1 MLRRWMEEEEE
12 EEVRGEEGRRTRR
25 GGRRGGSEVKE
36 LLLQQRPRAPHGET
50 RELSSSNGAETTPS
64 GGISVELATWT
75 RHMMNR
81 RLASAQFCSPTGTQ
95 ELRSPT
101 PSLLCTSFFG
111 VFVLPN
117 VPSILH
123 AGYEATG
130 ATKEEEEK
138 HHTDHLSSLSCKI
151 PTALH
156 LRYIPPPLQAHT
168 FKTKNKKTPKRN
180 SSSVKTRKYRV
191 KGVRSCSII
200 QYQACDFGG
209 NNTDSRVVTAKVS
222 NVRVGCVRRGSHC
235 AVQTVGENRD

>member
-1 MLRRWMEEEEE
+1 
-12 EEVRGEEGRRTRR
+12 
-25 GGRRGGSEVKE
+25 
-36 LLLQQRPRAPHGET
+36 
-50 RELSSSNGAETTPS
+50 
-64 GGISVELATWT
+64 
-75 RHMMNR
+75 MMNR

-101 PSLLCTSFFG
+101 PSILCTSFWGLF
-111 VFVLPN
+111 FLAKCSQYFACRLATRLP
-117 VPSILH
+117 VPQKKMKKKKPSTTPTTCL
-123 AGYEATG
+123 
-130 ATKEEEEK
+130 
-138 HHTDHLSSLSCKI
+138 SLSCKI

-168 FKTKNKKTPKRN
+168 FKTKKNKTKNPNCN

-191 KGVRSCSII
+191 EGVRSCSII